1 MTRKGYPNGTKISL
15 ENVKWSLEEII
26 QTVGTDL
33 SSVVEIQNQEGIDV
47 VVIAKDEWQHLLEL
61 LDARHAQGYRIDQE
75 LPTDILIDVADG
87 DNEYQQTAEL
97 EMELPERVHPAP
109 DFELDSEEIVE
120 SDDVLD

>member
-1 MTRKGYPNGTKISL
+1 MAQKISL

-75 LPTDILIDVADG
+75 LPTDILIDVADS

-97 EMELPERVHPAP
+97 EMELPERVHTAP

>member
-1 MTRKGYPNGTKISL
+1 MAQKISL
-15 ENVKWSLEEII
+15 ENAKWSLEEII

-75 LPTDILIDVADG
+75 LPTDILIDVADS